1 MKIGILES
9 ITLVGTLAVAI
20 SMAYAGAGLYLDGN
34 PIGLLF
40 VGFGV
45 LLVVAERVLVTPQD
59 LPSLVVEKTVGG
71 VLPDPGESESADD
84 E

>member
-1 MKIGILES
+1 MKVGILES

-20 SMAYAGAGLYLDGN
+20 SMVYAGGGLYLDGN

-40 VGFGV
+40 VVLGV

-59 LPSLVVEKTVGG
+59 LPTLVVEKAVGG
-71 VLPDPGESESADD
+71 VLPDPEESDSPDKE
-84 E
+84 